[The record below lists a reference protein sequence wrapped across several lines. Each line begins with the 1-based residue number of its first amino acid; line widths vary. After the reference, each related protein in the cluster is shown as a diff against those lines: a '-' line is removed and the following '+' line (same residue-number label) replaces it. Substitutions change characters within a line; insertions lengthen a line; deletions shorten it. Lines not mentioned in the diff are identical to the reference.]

1 MAKKIQEKSETAKP
15 QAEQEVGVVFVKNQT
30 GEIIVLPGGK
40 QFKFTSPRQLITDPE
55 LIEGLKA
62 VAKKYCI
69 IPLDK

>member
-1 MAKKIQEKSETAKP
+1 MAKQIQEKSETAKP
-15 QAEQEVGVVFVKNQT
+15 QAEQEAGVVFVKNQT